1 MPTNGPKKSGT
12 AMYPPMFLSIGA
24 AMNNRESMVIANV
37 TTFPTAKMDVNK
49 RQISVF
55 SVTNQPRFPA
65 MHDDLAISNLEGPK
79 NELPDLDHDAELQN
93 TI

>member
-1 MPTNGPKKSGT
+1 MPTNGPQKSGM

-24 AMNNRESMVIANV
+24 ARNRRASKVITNV
-37 TTFPTAKMDVNK
+37 TTFPTAKTDVNK

-65 MHDDLAISNLEGPK
+65 MHVDLAISNFDGPT
-79 NELPDLDHDAELQN
+79 NALPLVDQDAELQK